1 MIKLVASNDNDQLR
15 NEDVTMFEYPTAE
28 EYADEL
34 MAYLSEHD
42 KESNWNHET
51 TPDEMVIFHNDKSDK
66 KLAVRIN
73 VTEGEINQWSF
84 NYEGDSMWI
93 DLIGYDDGEE
103 ITLESQEY
111 QSIEESLKDVGECL
125 IYLMH
130 H

>member
-1 MIKLVASNDNDQLR
+1 
-15 NEDVTMFEYPTAE
+15 MFEYPTAE